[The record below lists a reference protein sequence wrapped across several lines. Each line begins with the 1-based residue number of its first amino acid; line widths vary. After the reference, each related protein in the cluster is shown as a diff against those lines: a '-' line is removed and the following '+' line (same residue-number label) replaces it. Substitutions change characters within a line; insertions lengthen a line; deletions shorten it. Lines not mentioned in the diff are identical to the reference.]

1 MMANR
6 KGGGVDGEEEKDC
19 WVMAEGHFRIYSRC
33 MPRSGVAES
42 CIIQKDTC
50 SPKFMA
56 ALFTITR
63 TQKQTECLSTEE
75 WIKMWCIYTVEYYP
89 TTKKNEIMPFAEIW
103 MDMEIVTLR

>member
-56 ALFTITR
+56 APTSPR
-63 TQKQTECLSTEE
+63 TEKVGNCFYL
-75 WIKMWCIYTVEYYP
+75 
-89 TTKKNEIMPFAEIW
+89 PFLIN
-103 MDMEIVTLR
+103 LHFS